1 MNYGRRT
8 LRTDANGILRLLQA
22 LSADPDVRVVGDPIP
37 MGAAIAGDVR
47 VVGHNKLELD
57 IVSHDWP
64 DGVDPNSPLKFTYAR
79 RYGHTDT
86 HGDWSA
92 PISVG
97 GA

>member
-8 LRTDANGILRLLQA
+8 LRTDAKGILRLLQA

-37 MGAAIAGDVR
+37 MGAAISGDVR
-47 VVGHNKLELD
+47 VVGPNMLELD

-64 DGVDPNSPLKFTYAR
+64 DGVDPNSPVKFTYAR

-97 GA
+97 GN